1 MSITQPRAIMTTMSE
16 RITKSQKLKRVRKHG
31 FMARMKTH
39 GGRKMLKRRR
49 EEGRKQIAVSST
61 FV

>member
-1 MSITQPRAIMTTMSE
+1 MSE

-49 EEGRKQIAVSST
+49 EEGRKQLAVTST
-61 FV
+61 VV